1 LDNPKKKCYKFSR
14 AAPHLQD
21 GSDTIPTRNKSYFK
35 NVRNFDTLSK
45 FTSELKKINETEKHA
60 VPKHY
65 FMVLLN

>member
-1 LDNPKKKCYKFSR
+1 MDSDYPFGIFKLFSNN
-14 AAPHLQD
+14 
-21 GSDTIPTRNKSYFK
+21 TI
-35 NVRNFDTLSK
+35 RNFDTLSK